1 MTKTIISLDPS
12 LVSTGWSVIEY
23 FGDAFRAEDWG
34 LISPPKAME
43 KAQKLR
49 IIYDALT
56 QLVTIYKPCAI
67 VTEVPFN
74 YKNIKTAMVLS
85 MIQGVILLVVAE
97 NDLEFYEYSPTK
109 IKQAVTGRG
118 RATKEQV
125 LFCVTKSFGI
135 ENPMSLD
142 TSDALATG
150 MCHIQTEK
158 MKQLLKDQHV

>member
-23 FGDAFRAEDWG
+23 IDDRFRAEDWG
-34 LISPPKAME
+34 LISPPKIME

-49 IIYDALT
+49 IIYDGLT
-56 QLVTIYKPCAI
+56 QLVKTYKPYAI

-74 YKNIKTAMVLS
+74 HKNIKTAMVLS

-97 NDLEFYEYSPTK
+97 NDLAFYEYSPTK

-118 RATKEQV
+118 RQPKNKYYSV
-125 LFCVTKSFGI
+125 LQKVS
-135 ENPMSLD
+135 
-142 TSDALATG
+142 ALIIP
-150 MCHIQTEK
+150 C
-158 MKQLLKDQHV
+158 L